1 MSKEQ
6 AQTQET
12 SSEPSKAPGGNWEE
26 VGQQFQALG
35 ESLAAAFRTAWENEE
50 NRQQMQNMKA
60 GLEQMVNQV
69 SQAIKDSAASPAG
82 QQVRGEAKKVA
93 STLRTAGEQTAQE
106 VRPHLLTALRQIEEE
121 LQKLINRM
129 EQQAEPAVKTP
140 EGEASAEEAK
150 PG

>member
-1 MSKEQ
+1 
-6 AQTQET
+6 
-12 SSEPSKAPGGNWEE
+12 
-26 VGQQFQALG
+26 
-35 ESLAAAFRTAWENEE
+35 
-50 NRQQMQNMKA
+50 
-60 GLEQMVNQV
+60 VNQV

-93 STLRTAGEQTAQE
+93 STLRIAGEQTAQE

>member
-1 MSKEQ
+1 MSEEQ

-12 SSEPSKAPGGNWEE
+12 SSEPSKTHGGNWEE

-35 ESLAAAFRTAWENEE
+35 ESLAAAFRTAWENED
-50 NRQQMQNMKA
+50 NSQQMQKMKA
-60 GLEQMVNQV
+60 GLEEMVNQV

-82 QQVRGEAKKVA
+82 QQVRSEVKKAA
-93 STLRTAGEQTAQE
+93 STLRTAGEQTAHE
-106 VRPHLLTALRQIEEE
+106 VKPHLLTALRQIEEE

-129 EQQAEPAVKTP
+129 EQQAEPAAKTT
-140 EGEASAEEAK
+140 EGEAPAEEDK